1 MERVPYGP
9 NTNGNIVRCHLQGF
23 GKNPRGFEKVDR
35 GAENRV
41 L

>member
-9 NTNGNIVRCHLQGF
+9 KTNENLIRCLQGF
-23 GKNPRGFEKVDR
+23 GKNPRGFKKFDT